1 MGSVG
6 RYLSGLCVAI
16 LGLCAAGWLALA
28 PMAFGYRGNG
38 QQKAV
43 LTDRATGVGLAVVSL
58 VTLALWVIAWR
69 RTLRADG
76 ILPGTSRRQA
86 RREAR
91 ARRRR
96 ERDVEAPAG
105 VPDPAR
111 VLSDLRALLTP
122 LLAEPTGPDE
132 PTPEERTPDER
143 APDERAPDEQAA
155 CVPAPRNGPEDEA
168 EDEPAR
174 PVVPHARSGGLAA
187 MESMLAGA
195 ELLMVGVGEEE
206 AW

>member
-1 MGSVG
+1 
-6 RYLSGLCVAI
+6 VAV
-16 LGLCAAGWLALA
+16 LGVCAAGWLALA
-28 PMAFGYRGNG
+28 PMAFGYRGNS
-38 QQKAV
+38 QHKAV
-43 LTDRATGVGLAVVSL
+43 LTDRATGAGLALVSL
-58 VTLALWVIAWR
+58 VTLACWVIAWR

-76 ILPGTSRRQA
+76 NLPGTSRRQA

-96 ERDVEAPAG
+96 ERDGGGPAG

-132 PTPEERTPDER
+132 QTPEERNPDEQ
-143 APDERAPDEQAA
+143 APDEQAA
-155 CVPAPRNGPEDEA
+155 RVPAPRNWPEDEA

-195 ELLMVGVGEEE
+195 ELLMAGVGEEE

>member
-16 LGLCAAGWLALA
+16 VGLCVAGWLALA

-38 QQKAV
+38 QHKAV
-43 LTDRATGVGLAVVSL
+43 LTDRATGAGLAAVSL
-58 VTLALWVIAWR
+58 VTLACWVIAWR
-69 RTLRADG
+69 RRLRADG
-76 ILPGTSRRQA
+76 ILPGTPRRQA

-96 ERDVEAPAG
+96 EREGRGSAG

-111 VLSDLRALLTP
+111 VLSDLRTLLTP
-122 LLAEPTGPDE
+122 LLAEPTALA
-132 PTPEERTPDER
+132 ERTAPGER
-143 APDERAPDEQAA
+143 APGEQAPGEQAA
-155 CVPAPRNGPEDEA
+155 RVPLPRNEPEDEP
-168 EDEPAR
+168 EDEPDGEPAR
-174 PVVPHARSGGLAA
+174 PAVPHARSGGLAA

>member
-6 RYLSGLCVAI
+6 RYVFGLCVAI

-28 PMAFGYRGNG
+28 PMAFGYRANS
-38 QQKAV
+38 QHKAV
-43 LTDRATGVGLAVVSL
+43 LTDRATGAGLALVSL
-58 VTLALWVIAWR
+58 VTLACWVIAWR
-69 RTLRADG
+69 RTLRADR
-76 ILPGTSRRQA
+76 IVSGTSRRQA

-96 ERDVEAPAG
+96 ERDGGAAAG
-105 VPDPAR
+105 VPDPGR

-122 LLAEPTGPDE
+122 LLAEPT
-132 PTPEERTPDER
+132 
-143 APDERAPDEQAA
+143 APDEQAPDEQAPDEQAA
-155 CVPAPRNGPEDEA
+155 RVPAARNEP
-168 EDEPAR
+168 EDEPAL
-174 PVVPHARSGGLAA
+174 PVVPHARSGGRAA

-195 ELLMVGVGEEE
+195 DRLMVGVGEEE

>member
-6 RYLSGLCVAI
+6 RYVSGLCVAI

-28 PMAFGYRGNG
+28 PMAFGYRGKS
-38 QQKAV
+38 QHKAV
-43 LTDRATGVGLAVVSL
+43 LTDRATGAGLALVSL
-58 VTLALWVIAWR
+58 VTVACWVIAWR

-76 ILPGTSRRQA
+76 IVSGTSRRQA

-96 ERDVEAPAG
+96 ERDGGAAAG
-105 VPDPAR
+105 VPDPGR

-122 LLAEPTGPDE
+122 LLAEPT
-132 PTPEERTPDER
+132 
-143 APDERAPDEQAA
+143 APDEQAPDEQAPDEQAA
-155 CVPAPRNGPEDEA
+155 RVPAPRNEP
-168 EDEPAR
+168 EDEPAL
-174 PVVPHARSGGLAA
+174 PVVPHARSGGRAA

-195 ELLMVGVGEEE
+195 DRLMVGAGEEE